1 MGTVR
6 MSCVRA
12 EIMAFSM
19 PVRMPGTGRPIMEPM
34 ATYIRG
40 ISRTMEATRRTFM
53 LCCSSWALLWRTS
66 HSLRKPPPFA
76 SGTASAGEAP

>member
-1 MGTVR
+1 

-19 PVRMPGTGRPIMEPM
+19 PVRMPGTGSPIMGPM

-40 ISRTMEATRRTFM
+40 TSRMRDDISRTFM
-53 LCCSSWALLWRTS
+53 LQRSSWALLWRVS
-66 HSLRKPPPFA
+66 HSLRKPPPFS

>member
-1 MGTVR
+1 MVR

-19 PVRMPGTGRPIMEPM
+19 PVRMPGTGSPIMEPI

-53 LCCSSWALLWRTS
+53 LCCSSRALLWRTS
-66 HSLRKPPPFA
+66 HSLRKPPLFV
-76 SGTASAGEAP
+76 SDGASAEDAP